1 MVLRQNGN
9 RIIIIETSGKAARR
23 EVCATKKVLRT
34 IHGGRTIE
42 DEGTTV
48 DRVRPGMKT
57 IEEIII
63 IGEKRTKTKDIT
75 AEITTKDNNNPAK
88 SGTTMTSV
96 ITVRTVTQIEIIIII
111 TKIAIVRIAIEARI
125 ATVTRTDTAKG
136 ETKGKAGGETVKS
149 EAEIERSGGRID
161 VPADGTLRRRKE
173 ETIDLIN
180 IIIGVV
186 TSDAPRQP
194 KRHLATT
201 MVTRLTTRWPWVSP
215 TMTCPHR
222 LLLLRQS
229 HR

>member
-9 RIIIIETSGKAARR
+9 RIIIIEKSGKAARR
-23 EVCATKKVLRT
+23 EECATKRVLRT
-34 IHGGRTIE
+34 IYGGQTID

-75 AEITTKDNNNPAK
+75 AEITTKDNNNTAK
-88 SGTTMTSV
+88 SGTTMTTV

-173 ETIDLIN
+173 ETIDLI

-186 TSDAPRQP
+186 TSDAPRHP

-201 MVTRLTTRWPWVSP
+201 MVTRLTTRWPWVSL

-222 LLLLRQS
+222 LLLLRPS